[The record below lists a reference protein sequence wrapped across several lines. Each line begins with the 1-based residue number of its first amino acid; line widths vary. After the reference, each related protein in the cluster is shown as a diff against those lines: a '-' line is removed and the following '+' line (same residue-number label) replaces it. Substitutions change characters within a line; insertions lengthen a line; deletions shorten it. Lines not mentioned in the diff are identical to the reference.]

1 MLWIVV
7 YPKDWFTYCV
17 HFVGAL
23 AFKCNTMPQ
32 ELSHESI
39 RRDERRLN
47 PSWPYKYYRNSQGDF
62 LEMKKVY
69 VAMSA
74 ELPQGS
80 LPFWGTLVW

>member
-1 MLWIVV
+1 MKV
-7 YPKDWFTYCV
+7 Y
-17 HFVGAL
+17 VGMSADL
-23 AFKCNTMPQ
+23 IHHW
-32 ELSHESI
+32 L
-39 RRDERRLN
+39 
-47 PSWPYKYYRNSQGDF
+47 YKYYRNSQGDF

>member
-1 MLWIVV
+1 
-7 YPKDWFTYCV
+7 
-17 HFVGAL
+17 
-23 AFKCNTMPQ
+23 MPQ

-39 RRDERRLN
+39 RRDECRLN